1 MICGVPSDY
10 ASSTKWARKKILQVM
25 NAIKLSNIWTND
37 AVDLILQRK
46 WGMTPEKPRNW
57 LKMAR
62 NGSATI
68 LKVPEP
74 FQSENMV

>member
-10 ASSTKWARKKILQVM
+10 ASSTKWARKKILQGM
-25 NAIKLSNIWTND
+25 NAIKLSNIWKND
-37 AVDLILQRK
+37 AVNLILQKK

-57 LKMAR
+57 FKMAR
-62 NGSATI
+62 NRSAAI